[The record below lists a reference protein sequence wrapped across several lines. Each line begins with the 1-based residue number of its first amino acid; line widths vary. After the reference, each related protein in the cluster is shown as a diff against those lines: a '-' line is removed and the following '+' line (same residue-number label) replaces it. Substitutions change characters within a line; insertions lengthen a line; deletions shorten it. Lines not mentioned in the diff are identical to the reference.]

1 MMPQRLRALLVA
13 GVAACTLA
21 ACGGSDDRA
30 FRPLQ
35 PGDAAPA
42 WGARTLGGDSV
53 TIGSLRGRTVLLNVW
68 ATWCP
73 PCRAEMPAL
82 QSLAER
88 YGDRGL
94 DVVAVSI
101 DHDAAAAAAFVDE
114 LDLSMR
120 VLHDPHGRV
129 TRAFR
134 TTGVPE
140 SFLIDAD
147 GRIIRRWIGAFD
159 PLAPDVI
166 DLVES
171 TLAAPERRRHRGPL
185 RHGDPA

>member
-1 MMPQRLRALLVA
+1 MMRAVRAAVMGAAVCLL
-13 GVAACTLA
+13 GG
-21 ACGGSDDRA
+21 CGGSDDTT

-35 PGDAAPA
+35 PGDEAPA
-42 WGARTLGGDSV
+42 WGARTLAGDSV
-53 TIGSLRGRTVLLNVW
+53 TIASLRGRTVLLNVW

-82 QSLAER
+82 QQLSDR
-88 YGDRGL
+88 YAAHGL
-94 DVVAVSI
+94 DVVAVSV
-101 DHDAAAAAAFVDE
+101 DSDGSAAAAFVDE
-114 LDLSMR
+114 LGLSMR
-120 VLHDPHGRV
+120 VLHDPGGRV

-147 GRIIRRWIGAFD
+147 GRLVRRWIGAFD

-166 DLVES
+166 GLVEA
-171 TLAAPERRRHRGPL
+171 TLGAA
-185 RHGDPA
+185 DS